1 MLGAA
6 LIYAE
11 RGFRV
16 HPLYQPIITDGTV
29 RCSCSLGAACP
40 PKQMGKH
47 PRCVDWP
54 DKATTD
60 GGQMRRWWRQWPQA
74 SIGIVPG
81 AGSGIAVL
89 DTDPRNGGD
98 VSLEELQRLYHPLP
112 DTPLVLTGGGGE
124 HRYFA
129 LEDDLPILKLA
140 PGIDFL
146 ADGHCYAIAPP
157 SLHASGRR
165 YTWEVSQDL
174 EDTPLAPLP
183 DWLVAL
189 VHDKAREYTRAAAE
203 LPDDLP
209 SVDVD
214 TLKVRDRMKRVIT
227 LGDDQ
232 EHPYPSRSE
241 AVYAVMQAMIRAG
254 YDDAHIAAVLLDER
268 YRISERQLE
277 KKNPRSPNYWIL
289 TKGYVA
295 GEIGRAR
302 AKHQGDL
309 GTRRGRSRARSR
321 GTGETH
327 SAGAWH
333 AEAQAAGS
341 ETADRDWEPPLPEP
355 RPWPEIENAAYYGLA
370 GEIVQAIAPH
380 TEGDPVAILVQFLAM
395 FGSCLGRSAY
405 FPVGADSH
413 YANIFVCLVG
423 KSSRG
428 RKGTAA
434 GYPRRLLSAI
444 DPPWGTRL
452 LGGVSSGEGI
462 IWQVRDPIGEEG
474 DKRYDPGAA
483 DKRLCILETE
493 FARALAK
500 MSQEGNVLS
509 AILRQAWDHGTL
521 RALTSGRVH
530 SPVQATDAHISVITH
545 ITEAELQRLL
555 AESEAANGFGNRF
568 LWVCVKRSKLLP
580 HGGEYPEALQ
590 PLSHRVRQALTQ
602 ARTTARMHRSPE
614 AARLWESYYAHL
626 SEERPGLLGEIT
638 ARAEAQVLRL
648 SCLYALLDAT
658 STITPEHL
666 DAAVAVWRYCEAS
679 AAYIFGDML
688 GNPLADELLRMIRM
702 AGSSGITRT
711 EMSNN
716 LGRNVKSA
724 VIGHALALLLREHLA
739 YARQTRA
746 EEQRRPTETWYSYE
760 FNEFNEFNASASASA
775 SASE

>member
-6 LIYAE
+6 LLYAE

-16 HPLYQPIITDGTV
+16 HPLYQPIITKGAV

-40 PKQMGKH
+40 PRQMGKH

-60 GGQMRRWWRQWPQA
+60 SGQIRRWWQEWPEA
-74 SIGIVPG
+74 GIGIVTG
-81 AGSGIAVL
+81 QESGIAIV
-89 DTDPRNGGD
+89 DVDPRNGGTE
-98 VSLEELQRLYHPLP
+98 SLEDLQRLYHPLP
-112 DTPLVLTGGGGE
+112 DTPLVISGGGGQ
-124 HRYFA
+124 HYYFT
-129 LEDDLPILKLA
+129 LTDDLPCPTLA
-140 PGIDFL
+140 PGIDL
-146 ADGHCYAIAPP
+146 LLNGRHYALAPP
-157 SLHASGRR
+157 SLHASGQR
-165 YTWEVSQDL
+165 YAWEVSADL
-174 EDTPLAPLP
+174 DDTPLSPLP
-183 DWLVAL
+183 AWLVAL
-189 VHDKAREYTRAAAE
+189 VLDRDTESTRAAAD
-203 LPDDLP
+203 LPDALP
-209 SVDVD
+209 DVDVH
-214 TLKVRDRMKRVIT
+214 TLTVSARIKRVIT
-227 LGDDQ
+227 EGHDRDRP
-232 EHPYPSRSE
+232 EWSRSE
-241 AVYAVMQAMIRAG
+241 AVFAVIQALLRAG
-254 YDDAHIAAVLLDER
+254 YDAATMAAVCLDAR
-268 YRISERQLE
+268 YPISEKPLE
-277 KKNPRSPNYWIL
+277 QRNPRAWI
-289 TKGYVA
+289 A
-295 GEIGRAR
+295 GEIGRAK
-302 AKHQGDL
+302 AKASK
-309 GTRRGRSRARSR
+309 TGRNTSGARQRS
-321 GTGETH
+321 TGETH
-327 SAGAWH
+327 TPGG
-333 AEAQAAGS
+333 EQAAGS
-341 ETADRDWEPPLPEP
+341 GAADSDWEPPLPEP

-405 FPVGADSH
+405 FPVGADYH

-760 FNEFNEFNASASASA
+760 FNEFNEFNASASAS
-775 SASE
+775 E